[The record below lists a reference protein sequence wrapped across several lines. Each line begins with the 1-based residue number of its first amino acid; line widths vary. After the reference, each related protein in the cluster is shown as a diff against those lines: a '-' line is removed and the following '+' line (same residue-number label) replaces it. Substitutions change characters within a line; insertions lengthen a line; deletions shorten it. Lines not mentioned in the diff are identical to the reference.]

1 MSRKWLTTLGVA
13 ATAAVATLA
22 FVAASAASTSH
33 RTTVPTAAPNA
44 ITQIG
49 SVGVTYKIGKF
60 AKRGKRLVAIGQ
72 VVAQFTPTTA
82 NPAGLKPA
90 TVTQP
95 FTATA
100 TTLRRFAA
108 ANRICPVL
116 NLSLQQLNLNLL
128 GLIVHLAPVH
138 LTITANSRRWRSRQ
152 PVLLAFAREGV
163 ARNDREE
170 ADEGGADERPRHE
183 GRAHGSAAVPVDLRW
198 EVDADNVSDGL
209 AARDLSD
216 SRLDARSARPES
228 ARADGAP
235 GHGASDDHG
244 RLDGRDPRQPPLLA
258 RAAPER
264 RESVLAPGGMG
275 PARPGPSPS
284 SPLAS
289 ARANREAA
297 RSEPRR
303 DRAARLPRLPRARD
317 RDRGGRARGRRRL
330 AARALGGRDRSRSP
344 RTSTRRSTSA
354 RRRRPARTR
363 STRATA
369 SSPRT
374 PTSRRRSRP
383 PGSIW
388 VGPPPAA
395 LRAGGDKL
403 EAKRIAR
410 EAGVPVVPRA
420 SRTSSA
426 SR

>member
-138 LTITANSRRWRSRQ
+138 LTITANSRGGVLGSLFCSLSRAK
-152 PVLLAFAREGV
+152 VV
-163 ARNDREE
+163 ARNHGEE
-170 ADEGGADERPRHE
+170 ADEGRPDERPRNE
-183 GRAHGSAAVPVDLRW
+183 GRAHGCAAVPVDLRR
-198 EVDADNVSDGL
+198 EVDADHVSDGL

-235 GHGASDDHG
+235 GHGASDDHR
-244 RLDGRDPRQPPLLA
+244 RLDRRDPRQPPLLA

-264 RESVLAPGGMG
+264 RESVLAPCGMG
-275 PARPGPSPS
+275 PAQPGPSR
-284 SPLAS
+284 PLH
-289 ARANREAA
+289 
-297 RSEPRR
+297 
-303 DRAARLPRLPRARD
+303 
-317 RDRGGRARGRRRL
+317 
-330 AARALGGRDRSRSP
+330 
-344 RTSTRRSTSA
+344 
-354 RRRRPARTR
+354 
-363 STRATA
+363 
-369 SSPRT
+369 
-374 PTSRRRSRP
+374 
-383 PGSIW
+383 
-388 VGPPPAA
+388 
-395 LRAGGDKL
+395 
-403 EAKRIAR
+403 
-410 EAGVPVVPRA
+410 
-420 SRTSSA
+420 
-426 SR
+426 